1 MATYSIRDLEKISGI
16 KAHTIRIWEKR
27 YEIIQPSRTPTNI
40 RFYSDNDLR
49 KLLNISFLSRNG
61 LKISKI
67 ANLGNDEIGEKVLLF
82 TQKANHTE
90 NTIESLIISMIELDE
105 NKFERILSN
114 IIIKLGFEETFT
126 NILHPFFEK
135 IGILWQ
141 AGTIIPA
148 HEHFISGL
156 VRQKLIVA
164 IDGLRDKPIIKN
176 SQFLLFLPEGEFH
189 ELGLLFYQYSLKK
202 RGFKTLYL
210 GQSVP
215 IENLIVINK
224 TSKSA
229 FFLTNITFPFPEK
242 QLRNLFNQLT
252 KEFVNQQIFIFGA
265 ITNKISFELPK
276 NISKILSPNDFIA
289 QLEFIN

>member
-176 SQFLLFLPEGEFH
+176 SQFLLFLPEG
-189 ELGLLFYQYSLKK
+189 
-202 RGFKTLYL
+202 
-210 GQSVP
+210 
-215 IENLIVINK
+215 
-224 TSKSA
+224 
-229 FFLTNITFPFPEK
+229 
-242 QLRNLFNQLT
+242 
-252 KEFVNQQIFIFGA
+252 
-265 ITNKISFELPK
+265 
-276 NISKILSPNDFIA
+276 
-289 QLEFIN
+289 